1 MDNDGGARQG
11 GWGVR
16 YNKLT
21 EMATDDAKPW
31 INEGGSRNGRGRG
44 SKQLTK
50 MSTGDAKP
58 WVNEGRSRKG
68 RGREWNTNLTIMDAD
83 DTKS

>member
-1 MDNDGGARQG
+1 MDNDGGSRQG
-11 GWGVR
+11 GWGMR

-44 SKQLTK
+44 EQT
-50 MSTGDAKP
+50 TDHNVDG
-58 WVNEGRSRKG
+58 
-68 RGREWNTNLTIMDAD
+68 
-83 DTKS
+83 